1 MGGEGQRSGAEER
14 LARIE
19 RLLEMVLR
27 KLQVLEEYLAM
38 SGADPEASLAVELA
52 MVFSLPAHKAVRMA
66 SKVMELARMAG
77 ISDPISITILEVLAI
92 SNKPLTVSEVTRRV
106 RKVRGTASRRI
117 VTERIRKLSDKGLVK
132 VRKAGKKILVS
143 IE

>member
-19 RLLEMVLR
+19 RLLEVVLR
-27 KLQVLEEYLAM
+27 KLQVLEEYLTM

-77 ISDPISITILEVLAI
+77 ISDPISIAILEVLAV

-106 RKVRGTASRRI
+106 RRVRGMASRRI

-132 VRKAGKKILVS
+132 VRKAGKKVLVS
-143 IE
+143 ME

>member
-1 MGGEGQRSGAEER
+1 MGGEGQRGGAEER

-19 RLLEMVLR
+19 RLLEAVLR
-27 KLQVLEEYLAM
+27 KLQVLEEYLTM

-77 ISDPISITILEVLAI
+77 ISDPISIAILEVLAT
-92 SNKPLTVSEVTRRV
+92 SNKPLSVSEVTRRV

-117 VTERIRKLSDKGLVK
+117 VAERIRRLSDKGLVK
-132 VRKAGKKILVS
+132 VRKAGKRVLVS
-143 IE
+143 ME

>member
-1 MGGEGQRSGAEER
+1 LGGERQRGNAEER

-19 RLLEMVLR
+19 KLLEVVLR
-27 KLQVLEEYLAM
+27 KLQVLEEYLTA

-52 MVFSLPAHKAVRMA
+52 MVFSLPAHRAVRMA

-77 ISDPISITILEVLAI
+77 ISDPISIAILEVLAV
-92 SNKPLTVSEVTRRV
+92 SSRPLTVSEVTRRV

-117 VTERIRKLSDKGLVK
+117 VAERIHKLSDKGLVK
-132 VRKAGKKILVS
+132 IRKAGKKVLVS
-143 IE
+143 VE

>member
-19 RLLEMVLR
+19 RLLEVVLR
-27 KLQVLEEYLAM
+27 KLQVLEEYLTM

-77 ISDPISITILEVLAI
+77 ISDPISMAILEVLAV

-106 RKVRGTASRRI
+106 RKVRGMASRRI

-132 VRKAGKKILVS
+132 VRKAGKRVLVS
-143 IE
+143 ME

>member
-1 MGGEGQRSGAEER
+1 MGGEGQRSSAEER

-19 RLLEMVLR
+19 RLLEVVLR
-27 KLQVLEEYLAM
+27 KLQVLEEYLTM

-52 MVFSLPAHKAVRMA
+52 MVFSLPAHRAVRMA

-77 ISDPISITILEVLAI
+77 ISDPISIAILEVLAV

-106 RKVRGTASRRI
+106 RKVRGMASRRI
-117 VTERIRKLSDKGLVK
+117 VSERIRKLSDKGLVK
-132 VRKAGKKILVS
+132 VRKAGKKVLVS
-143 IE
+143 ME

>member
-1 MGGEGQRSGAEER
+1 LGGEGQRSGAEER

-19 RLLEMVLR
+19 RLLEVVLR
-27 KLQVLEEYLAM
+27 KLQVLEEYLTM

-77 ISDPISITILEVLAI
+77 ISDPISIAILEVLAV

-106 RKVRGTASRRI
+106 RRVRGMASRRI

-132 VRKAGKKILVS
+132 VRKAGKKVLVS
-143 IE
+143 ME

>member
-19 RLLEMVLR
+19 RLLEVVLR
-27 KLQVLEEYLAM
+27 KLQVLEEYLTM

-77 ISDPISITILEVLAI
+77 ISDPISMAILEVLAV

-132 VRKAGKKILVS
+132 VRKAGKRVLVS
-143 IE
+143 ME

>member
-19 RLLEMVLR
+19 RLLEVVLR
-27 KLQVLEEYLAM
+27 KLQVLEEYLTM

-77 ISDPISITILEVLAI
+77 ISDPISIAILEVLAV
-92 SNKPLTVSEVTRRV
+92 SNKALTVSEVTRRV
-106 RKVRGTASRRI
+106 RKVRGTASRR
-117 VTERIRKLSDKGLVK
+117 VVAERIRKLSDKGLVK
-132 VRKAGKKILVS
+132 VRKAGKKVLVS
-143 IE
+143 ME

>member
-1 MGGEGQRSGAEER
+1 MGGEGQRSGAEKR

-19 RLLEMVLR
+19 RLLEVVLR
-27 KLQVLEEYLAM
+27 KLQVLEEYLTM

-77 ISDPISITILEVLAI
+77 ISDPISIAILEVLAV

-106 RKVRGTASRRI
+106 RRVRGMASRRI

-132 VRKAGKKILVS
+132 VRKAGKKVLVS
-143 IE
+143 ME

>member
-1 MGGEGQRSGAEER
+1 MGREGQRSGAEER

>member
-27 KLQVLEEYLAM
+27 KLQVLEEYLTM

-77 ISDPISITILEVLAI
+77 ISDPISMAILEVLAV

-106 RKVRGTASRRI
+106 RKVRGMASRRI

-132 VRKAGKKILVS
+132 VRKAGKRVLVS
-143 IE
+143 ME